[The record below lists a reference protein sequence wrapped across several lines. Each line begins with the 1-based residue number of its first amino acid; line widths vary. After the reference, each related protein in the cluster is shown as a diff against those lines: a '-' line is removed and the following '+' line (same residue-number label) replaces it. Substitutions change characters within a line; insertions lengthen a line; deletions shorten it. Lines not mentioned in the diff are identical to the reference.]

1 MRIIILHLLF
11 SGLLWAQSLVPAPAQ
26 YEAKPG
32 RFVWSGGVGLS
43 IPETCRARVTAV
55 LQQIDLPVQA
65 ADPERAAIRF
75 EQGAVKN
82 PHGFRGAYQIEV
94 AEKLIHVRA
103 AEREGFLHAA
113 ETLRQLAEKR
123 SMPCCVIRDWPAF
136 PVRGFMLDTGRNFQ
150 SMELLRE
157 QIEIM
162 ARYKYNVFHFHF
174 TDHPGWRLESRVH
187 PRVTDASSMSRTPGK
202 YYTQADFRALVAY
215 CKERG
220 IQLIPEMDM
229 PGHSEALRKAL
240 GIQSMNTAQSR
251 TILKELLTELAS
263 LAPAEDM
270 PYIHIG
276 TDEVRHGAEKVDG
289 TFVAEISTHVRSL
302 GREVIGWHK
311 GLNDARDQ
319 KKITHLWARTPPL
332 AKNPFLDSR
341 STYINHM
348 DPHEAVFTFLHRAPC
363 QVAFGNDRARGGV
376 LCSWPDI
383 RIENERDQIVHN
395 AVYPAMLAYAES
407 VWAGVKV
414 DKGEL
419 YAANLPPVGTPEF
432 DACVAWEKRLMRQK
446 ERDFTPENFPVYEQT
461 QMRWR
466 VIGPFPHGDDLGK
479 SFPVEEALRDAYE
492 LEGRRYEW
500 LPQRFGAATLYYNHF
515 FGFGGLVKEKQGTCY
530 AFTRIWSP
538 DERTVQAFI
547 GFHHSSRSDRRGNES
562 ATPGEWHH
570 SLPWIKV
577 NGEKIPPPTWKVSG
591 PKDAETPFT
600 DEDYQMRPPVSV
612 KLVKGWNEILLKVP
626 KHSKGWK
633 WSSTFL
639 PISRTEG
646 LRYSAEFEA
655 SARSSQ

>member
-1 MRIIILHLLF
+1 MRIIISYLLLCG
-11 SGLLWAQSLVPAPAQ
+11 SLWAHSIVPSPAEF
-26 YEAKPG
+26 EAKQG
-32 RFVWSGGVGLS
+32 HFTWSGSLRLS
-43 IPETCRARVTAV
+43 TPEMCRARVTSV
-55 LQQIDLPVQA
+55 FQQMDLSVQLSEP
-65 ADPERAAIRF
+65 DQAAIRF
-75 EQGAVKN
+75 EQASVKN
-82 PHGFRGAYQIEV
+82 PHGFRGAYEIEV
-94 AEKLIHVRA
+94 AEKIIHVRA
-103 AEREGFLHAA
+103 AEREGFVHAA
-113 ETLRQLAEKR
+113 ETLRQLAEKNT
-123 SMPCCVIRDWPAF
+123 MPCCVIRDWPAF
-136 PVRGFMLDTGRNFQ
+136 PLRGFMVDTGRNFQ

-157 QIEIM
+157 QIEVM

-174 TDHPGWRLESRVH
+174 TDHPGWRLESRIH
-187 PRVTDASSMSRTPGK
+187 PRVTDASSMTRLPNK
-202 YYTQADFRALVAY
+202 YYTQADFRELVAY

-240 GIQSMNTAQSR
+240 GIQSMNTATSR

-276 TDEVRHGAEKVDG
+276 TDEVGHRAEKVDG
-289 TFVAEISTHVRSL
+289 TFVTEISTHVRSL

-311 GLNDARDQ
+311 GLNDANDQ

-332 AKNPFLDSR
+332 PKNPFLDSR

-348 DPHEAVFTFLHRAPC
+348 DPHETVFTFLHRAPC
-363 QVAFGNDRARGGV
+363 QVAFGDARARGGV

-395 AVYPAMLAYAES
+395 AVYPAMVAYAES
-407 VWAGVKV
+407 VWAGVER

-419 YAANLPPVGTPEF
+419 YAANLPPIGTPEF
-432 DACVAWEKRLMRQK
+432 DACVIWEKRFMRQK
-446 ERDFTPENFPVYEQT
+446 QLFFSNENFPVYEQT

-466 VIGPFPHGDDLGK
+466 VIGPFPHGDDLTK
-479 SFPVEEALRDAYE
+479 IFPVEGALHEAYE
-492 LEGRRYEW
+492 YEGHLYEW
-500 LPQRFGAATLYYNHF
+500 MPQRFGAATLYYNHF

-538 DERTVQAFI
+538 DERTIQAYI

-562 ATPGEWHH
+562 ATLGEWHH

-577 NGEKIPPPTWKVSG
+577 NGEKIPPPTWKISG
-591 PKDAETPFT
+591 KKDAETPFT

-639 PISRTEG
+639 PISHTDG
-646 LRYSAEFEA
+646 LRYSAEW
-655 SARSSQ
+655 